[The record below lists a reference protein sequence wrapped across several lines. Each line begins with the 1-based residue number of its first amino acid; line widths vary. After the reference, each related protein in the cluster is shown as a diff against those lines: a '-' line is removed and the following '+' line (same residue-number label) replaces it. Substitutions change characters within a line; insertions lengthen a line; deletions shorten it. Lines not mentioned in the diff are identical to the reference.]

1 MGCLQCDQML
11 EYKVAQNFLNN
22 TQKVA
27 TSDYAKSTMF
37 HYSLKSPLILELLL
51 KEDLFGKYFQKSP
64 NLYTLLASLTL
75 NVAYSI
81 RSNRFLTFAHLV
93 FLSFFLFVTNLNSPV
108 IVELT
113 PKQTH
118 VNSFT
123 NLSLSSKQIN
133 HHRNTLL

>member
-1 MGCLQCDQML
+1 ML
-11 EYKVAQNFLNN
+11 EYKVAQYFLNN

-27 TSDYAKSTMF
+27 TSVYAKSTMF

-93 FLSFFLFVTNLNSPV
+93 FLSFFLSVCDK
-108 IVELT
+108 
-113 PKQTH
+113 PKQ
-118 VNSFT
+118 
-123 NLSLSSKQIN
+123 SSHSRAHSKTDA
-133 HHRNTLL
+133 R

>member
-1 MGCLQCDQML
+1 ML
-11 EYKVAQNFLNN
+11 EYKVAQYFLNN

-27 TSDYAKSTMF
+27 TSVYAKSTMF

-81 RSNRFLTFAHLV
+81 RSNRFFNVCPSGLSL
-93 FLSFFLFVTNLNSPV
+93 FLSVCDK
-108 IVELT
+108 
-113 PKQTH
+113 PKQ
-118 VNSFT
+118 
-123 NLSLSSKQIN
+123 SSHSRAHSKTDA
-133 HHRNTLL
+133 R

>member
-1 MGCLQCDQML
+1 ML
-11 EYKVAQNFLNN
+11 EYKVAQYFLNN

-27 TSDYAKSTMF
+27 TSVYAKSTMF

-93 FLSFFLFVTNLNSPV
+93 FLSFFLFVTSLNSQV

-118 VNSFT
+118 VNSLT
-123 NLSLSSKQIN
+123 NL
-133 HHRNTLL
+133 